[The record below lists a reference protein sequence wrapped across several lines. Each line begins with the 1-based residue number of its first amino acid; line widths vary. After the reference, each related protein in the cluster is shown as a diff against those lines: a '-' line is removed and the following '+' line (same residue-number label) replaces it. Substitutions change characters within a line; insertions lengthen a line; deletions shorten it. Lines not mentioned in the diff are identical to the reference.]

1 MSDTKAILLA
11 GGSGTRMYPNSLV
24 TSKQLL
30 PVYDKP
36 MIYYSLSTLLLAE
49 IKDII
54 IVTTPNDL
62 DNFKKLFGN
71 GSKLGINIEYVVQL
85 KPNGIAESILL
96 AEKFLK
102 KSNFYLIL
110 GDNIFFGQNLK
121 SKLINTKKNKK
132 GASIFSYKVNDPE
145 NFGNINFDKKGKIL
159 SIIEKPVKPK
169 SNDIVTGLYFY
180 DNKAISYVKSLKPS
194 KRNELE
200 ITDLNNIYLNKQLLK
215 VEKLG
220 RGYAWIDTG
229 SPSKLLDASNFIQII
244 EKNQSE
250 KIGCIE
256 EISYKNGWITKSDIK
271 KIIQNTPNNNYTN
284 YLKKLINI

>member
-1 MSDTKAILLA
+1 MSKTKAILLA
-11 GGSGTRMYPNSLV
+11 GGSGTRMYPNSLI

-54 IVTTPNDL
+54 LISTPNDL
-62 DNFKKLFGN
+62 NNFKKLFGN
-71 GSKLGINIEYVVQL
+71 GSKLGINIEYVVQVN
-85 KPNGIAESILL
+85 PNGIAESILL
-96 AEKFLK
+96 AEKFLD

-145 NFGNINFDKKGKIL
+145 NFGNIQFNKNGKIS
-159 SIIEKPVKPK
+159 SIIEKPKNPK

-180 DNKAISYVKSLKPS
+180 DNKAISYVKKLKPS

-200 ITDLNNIYLNKQLLK
+200 ITDLNNLYLKKNLLK

-220 RGYAWIDTG
+220 RGYAWIDAG
-229 SPSKLLDASNFIQII
+229 SPNKLLDASNFIQII

-256 EISYKNGWITKSDIK
+256 EISFKNGWITKNDIK
-271 KIIQNTPNNNYTN
+271 KIISKTPNNNYTN
-284 YLKKLINI
+284 YLKKLINK